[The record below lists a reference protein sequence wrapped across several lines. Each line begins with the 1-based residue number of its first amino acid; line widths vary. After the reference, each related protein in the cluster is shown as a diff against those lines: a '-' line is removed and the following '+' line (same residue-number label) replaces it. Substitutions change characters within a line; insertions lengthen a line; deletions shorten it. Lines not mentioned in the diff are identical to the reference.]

1 MKFLIAMILTLGAST
16 SFAMQEAQISECILT
31 NQNNIQT
38 HIGLYQQLMQEL
50 YGDEIEAISDMG
62 DQLVQKLSA
71 DTVVTCAD
79 AELVIV
85 ETYLAGL
92 KQKKTAKQ
100 SE

>member
-1 MKFLIAMILTLGAST
+1 MKFLIAMLVTVGTST
-16 SFAMQEAQISECILT
+16 SFAMQEGQISECIMS

-38 HIGLYQQLMQEL
+38 HIGLYQQLMRDL

-71 DTVVTCAD
+71 DSVVTCAD

-85 ETYLAGL
+85 ETYLEGL
-92 KQKKTAKQ
+92 KQKKSAQ
-100 SE
+100 